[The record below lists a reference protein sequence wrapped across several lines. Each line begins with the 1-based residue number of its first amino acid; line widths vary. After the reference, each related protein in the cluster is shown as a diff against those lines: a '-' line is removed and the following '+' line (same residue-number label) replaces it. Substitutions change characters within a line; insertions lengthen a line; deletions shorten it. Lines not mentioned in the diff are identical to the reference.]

1 MEYDFGIDN
10 VTVIFNLLLN
20 ESLNREY
27 DSIPLKFV
35 SYNVTSSS
43 QVQILSLARTRFQL
57 VFPYNT
63 YFNVS
68 IVTGLC
74 RQYYDL
80 SVATVVPLSYGK

>member
-1 MEYDFGIDN
+1 MTAI
-10 VTVIFNLLLN
+10 LLLN
-20 ESLNREY
+20 ECLNGED

-68 IVTGLC
+68 IVASLC
-74 RQYYDL
+74 GPYN
-80 SVATVVPLSYGK
+80 VTVVPLRYSK